1 MRPDLK
7 FQNRIIK
14 KSMPQNNI
22 QILLPQKIH
31 PPFIKDGIVHYISK
45 LKPYA
50 TIQMIE
56 SKDEKKFYEHCQ
68 KLEKETITIILDSRG
83 RQFNSVY
90 FSKTWEQL
98 TTQKM
103 KDISFIVGGPY
114 GFSHEPR
121 SDLTL
126 SLSSFT
132 LNHELVPLILLEQVY
147 RAYTILK
154 GLPYHHA

>member
-1 MRPDLK
+1 
-7 FQNRIIK
+7 
-14 KSMPQNNI
+14 
-22 QILLPQKIH
+22 
-31 PPFIKDGIVHYISK
+31 
-45 LKPYA
+45 
-50 TIQMIE
+50 MIE